1 MAFREDPMYILSPRS
16 FHKSGKYGHSL
27 FTALSKSWLY
37 WAASHETYDCPK
49 PYTEIYGNPTDRQT
63 GGWTWFSI
71 WDALLFIRRRMREK
85 RRPVCRS
92 ECFIPSGDR
101 SSAVHTLVQLI
112 TALNRT
118 SKFIFSSFPVCGESK
133 YNGDCWLFWTLLSHI
148 KRQWIFSIHR
158 YLREFLHLHISCVSH
173 GETEI
178 SELNRPWKEMQ
189 RPYFELVS
197 RTEKWPTRLGKVTS

>member
-16 FHKSGKYGHSL
+16 FHKSGKYGRSL

-49 PYTEIYGNPTDRQT
+49 PYTEFYGNPTDRQM

-85 RRPVCRS
+85 RRSVCRS
-92 ECFIPSGDR
+92 GCSIPSGDR

-112 TALNRT
+112 T
-118 SKFIFSSFPVCGESK
+118 
-133 YNGDCWLFWTLLSHI
+133 LLI
-148 KRQWIFSIHR
+148 GHR
-158 YLREFLHLHISCVSH
+158 SLYFLHFLSVVRVNTA
-173 GETEI
+173 ETAGCFGHYLAI
-178 SELNRPWKEMQ
+178 
-189 RPYFELVS
+189 
-197 RTEKWPTRLGKVTS
+197 